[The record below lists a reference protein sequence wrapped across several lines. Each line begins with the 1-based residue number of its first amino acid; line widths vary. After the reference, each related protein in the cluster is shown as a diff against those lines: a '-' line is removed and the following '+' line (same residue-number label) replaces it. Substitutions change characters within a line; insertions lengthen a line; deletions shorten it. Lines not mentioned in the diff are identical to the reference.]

1 MAVLGVVSL
10 ALHVY
15 SSFEESNPEEL
26 LAREVEKSKNRLKE
40 RATDGVLTNE
50 EIMRSTARD
59 SDGDPRVRQDDTAM
73 HFDSPVAVNVGTAL
87 GSRGALRCYTF
98 TITKPLSPLSTVT
111 AVELASCPSPDGG
124 GN

>member
-1 MAVLGVVSL
+1 MLGALSL

-15 SSFEESNPEEL
+15 SSLEESNPEKL
-26 LAREVEKSKNRLKE
+26 LAREVENSKNRLKE
-40 RATDGVLTNE
+40 RATDGVLSNE

-73 HFDSPVAVNVGTAL
+73 HFDSPIAVNVGTPL

-98 TITKPLSPLSTVT
+98 TITKPLSSLSTVT
-111 AVELASCPSPDGG
+111 ATELASCSSLDGG
-124 GN
+124 GS